1 MSFVE
6 RLAPLARLL
15 SPRPD
20 AGSRERSRNVLRQ
33 AWDFLS
39 GVPGGKLL
47 FSRLVGR
54 MAPYTGSIH
63 ASVVVL
69 RAGYAEVQMPDRRS
83 VRNHLDCVHAIALC
97 NLAELAGNV
106 GVAYSLPD
114 DARFIVAGLS
124 IEYVKKARGT
134 ITATSECP
142 VPTTNTKAEYAVPV
156 VMTDAAGDVVARA
169 TLRTLVGPK
178 SAKRDRSTVVTR
190 TSRPTARDL
199 N

>member
-1 MSFVE
+1 M
-6 RLAPLARLL
+6 LAVLGKLL
-15 SPRPD
+15 PTLSLD
-20 AGSRERSRNVLRQ
+20 GDRNVLRD
-33 AWDFLS
+33 AWNLLA
-39 GVPGGKLL
+39 GLPGGKIL
-47 FSRLVGR
+47 FSRMVGR
-54 MAPYTGSIH
+54 MAPYTGSIG
-63 ASVVVL
+63 ARVTAL
-69 RAGYAEVQMPDRRS
+69 RPGFAQVELDDKKA

-114 DARFIVAGLS
+114 DARFIVSGLS

-134 ITATSECP
+134 ITATSESP
-142 VPTTNTKAEYAVPV
+142 VPTSSTKAEYAVPV

-178 SAKRDRSTVVTR
+178 SARRDRSTVVTR
-190 TSRPTARDL
+190 TSRPAARDL

>member
-1 MSFVE
+1 M
-6 RLAPLARLL
+6 LAVLGKLL
-15 SPRPD
+15 PTLSLD
-20 AGSRERSRNVLRQ
+20 GERNVLRD
-33 AWDFLS
+33 AWNLLA
-39 GVPGGKLL
+39 GLPGGKLL
-47 FSRLVGR
+47 FSRMVGR
-54 MAPYTGSIH
+54 MAPYTGSIG
-63 ASVVVL
+63 ARVTAL
-69 RAGYAEVQMPDRRS
+69 RPGFAQVEMDDKKS

-114 DARFIVAGLS
+114 DARFIVAGLA

-142 VPTTNTKAEYAVPV
+142 VPTSNTKTEYAVPV
-156 VMTDAAGDVVARA
+156 VMTDASGDVVARA

-178 SAKRDRSTVVTR
+178 SAKRERSTVVSR
-190 TSRPTARDL
+190 TSRAAARDL